1 MSVRTSWRLRGA
13 LRPPI
18 RSLASIDLQMT
29 GATEG
34 WRMFWI
40 TGHRK
45 GKPLAGRS
53 SKRWRTGCSSGAD
66 STNDG
71 SNIPSSASRP
81 PEPRRHRRCA
91 TSWHLSFSANKLGWR
106 ALRLLVAT
114 RVNVRSLQDFGGL
127 AAKAWPSDRG
137 SFGTRH
143 GQIRDAFRQSMPDFW
158 PRRGCFPGVGTVL
171 ATPSAKLCHVNRPQD

>member
-1 MSVRTSWRLRGA
+1 MAPQGG

-34 WRMFWI
+34 WRMFRI
-40 TGHRK
+40 TGRRK

-71 SNIPSSASRP
+71 SNIPSSASKP

-91 TSWHLSFSANKLGWR
+91 TSWQSPS
-106 ALRLLVAT
+106 RLTVGVASLAAVGRH

-127 AAKAWPSDRG
+127 AAKAWRSDRG
-137 SFGTRH
+137 SFGTRN
-143 GQIRDAFRQSMPDFW
+143 GQIRDAFRQSMPDFL
-158 PRRGCFPGVGTVL
+158 PRRGRFPGDGTVL
-171 ATPSAKLCHVNRPQD
+171 AAPGANLCRVNRPQD